1 MSVSAYGKTSTLA
14 HLNDAV
20 LGAFSRV
27 NPSPTL
33 DHLLRYLS
41 TWSGSE

>member
-1 MSVSAYGKTSTLA
+1 MPAKHNSLFYVKA
-14 HLNDAV
+14 LNDGV
-20 LGAFSRV
+20 LGAFSRLK
-27 NPSPTL
+27 PSPTL